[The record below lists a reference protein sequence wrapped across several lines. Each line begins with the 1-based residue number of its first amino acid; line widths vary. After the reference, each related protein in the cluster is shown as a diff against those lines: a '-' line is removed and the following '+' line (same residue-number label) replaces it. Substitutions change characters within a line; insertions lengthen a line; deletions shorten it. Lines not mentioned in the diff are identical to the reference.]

1 MSRQVSADAR
11 ALPTP
16 VGRARGAATAPGPAR
31 LEARGFGVRH
41 ATRSAWALTGLDLAV
56 ERGERVLVTG
66 ASGSGKSTLLAA
78 VAGVL
83 ESEGTEFAGELTVDG
98 VPPRAARDRLGMLAQ
113 DPDSQLV
120 MTRAGDDVA
129 FGLENAGLPPHVI
142 WPRVDDALAA
152 VGFRYG
158 RDRPTQALSGGEKQR
173 LVLAGALARRPGL
186 LLLDEP
192 TAQLDPPGASLV
204 RDAVARVVADRRTTL
219 LVVDHDA
226 GPWLSLVD
234 RVVELVPG
242 GVLEHGPGWRPVPRA
257 AGLWLPAAAPGSVL
271 LTAEAAGFSYG
282 GTAAP
287 ALPPTDAVLTGGR
300 VLAVTGANGSG
311 KSTLALLLAGL
322 RAPTTGRVT
331 AADELAAG
339 ARSARWRARTT
350 GLVRE
355 PHRWRAADLVS
366 RIGTVFQHPE
376 QQFLTGRLRDELA
389 LGPLRSGE
397 GAAAARATAEALLE
411 RLGLTAFADANPYTL
426 SGGQQRR
433 LSVATALATSPRVV
447 VLDEPTFGQDAATWR
462 ELVVLLAEQRA
473 RGCAVVTVTHDADL
487 VEVLADDRL
496 ALGRT
501 A

>member
-1 MSRQVSADAR
+1 MSSAGAR
-11 ALPTP
+11 ALPTG
-16 VGRARGAATAPGPAR
+16 VGRARAAAAAPGPAR

-41 ATRSAWALTGLDLAV
+41 ASRHAWALTGIDLV
-56 ERGERVLVTG
+56 IEPGERVLVTG

-78 VAGVL
+78 VAGIL

-98 VPPRAARDRLGMLAQ
+98 ADPRGARDRLGMLAQ

-129 FGLENAGLPPHVI
+129 FGLENAGLPPEEI
-142 WPRVDDALAA
+142 WPRVDEAMAA

-192 TAQLDPPGASLV
+192 TAQLDPAGARLV
-204 RDAVARVVADRRTTL
+204 RGAVARGIADRGTTL

-226 GPWLSLVD
+226 GPWLPLVD

-242 GVLEHGPGWRPVPRA
+242 GIVEHRADWRPAPRT
-257 AGLWLPAAAPGSVL
+257 AGLRLPPARQGPDL
-271 LTAEAAGFSYG
+271 LTADGAGFTYR
-282 GTAAP
+282 GTTAP

-300 VLAVTGANGSG
+300 VLAVTGPNGSG
-311 KSTLALLLAGL
+311 KSTLALLLSGL
-322 RAPTTGRVT
+322 RAPTTGGVRAST
-331 AADELAAG
+331 ELAEG
-339 ARSARWRARTT
+339 ARGGQWWSSR
-350 GLVRE
+350 GPVPE
-355 PHRWRAADLVS
+355 PHRWRAADLVT

-397 GAAAARATAEALLE
+397 HAVAARATADRLLE
-411 RLGLTAFADANPYTL
+411 RLGLTAFAEANPYTL

-462 ELVVLLAEQRA
+462 ELVQLLAEQRE
-473 RGCAVVTVTHDADL
+473 RGCAVVTVTHDAEL

-496 ALGRT
+496 RLGT
-501 A
+501 PV

>member
-1 MSRQVSADAR
+1 VSSADAR
-11 ALPTP
+11 ALPTG
-16 VGRARGAATAPGPAR
+16 VGRAQGAPATGGPAR
-31 LEARGFGVRH
+31 LAARGFGVRH
-41 ATRSAWALTGLDLAV
+41 PSRHAWALTDVDLAV
-56 ERGERVLVTG
+56 EPGERVLVTG

-78 VAGVL
+78 VAGIL
-83 ESEGTEFAGELTVDG
+83 EAEGPEFAGELTVDG
-98 VPPRAARDRLGMLAQ
+98 ADPGTARDRLGLLMQ

-129 FGLENAGLPPHVI
+129 FGLENAGLPREEI
-142 WPRVDDALAA
+142 WPRVREALAA
-152 VGFRYG
+152 VGFGYAL
-158 RDRPTQALSGGEKQR
+158 DRPTQALSGGEKQR

-192 TAQLDPPGASLV
+192 TAQLDPAGALLV
-204 RDAVARVVADRRTTL
+204 RDAVTRATADRGTTL

-226 GPWLSLVD
+226 GPWLPLVD
-234 RVVELVPG
+234 RVVELLPG
-242 GVLEHGPGWRPVPRA
+242 GLVEHGAGWRPVPRA
-257 AGLWLPAAAPGSVL
+257 AGLRLPEATPGPRL
-271 LTAEAAGFSYG
+271 LTADAAGFTYR
-282 GTAAP
+282 GTTAP
-287 ALPPTDAVLTGGR
+287 ALPPTDAVLDGGR
-300 VLAVTGANGSG
+300 VLAVTGPNGSG

-322 RAPTTGRVT
+322 RAPTTGRVR
-331 AADELAAG
+331 ASDDLAAG
-339 ARSARWRARTT
+339 ARIRGWRSRGPAD
-350 GLVRE
+350 E
-355 PHRWRAADLVS
+355 PHGWRAADLVP

-397 GAAAARATAEALLE
+397 HATAARATADRLLE

-462 ELVVLLAEQRA
+462 ELVLLLAEERA

-487 VEVLADDRL
+487 VAVLADDRL
-496 ALGRT
+496 RLGT
-501 A
+501 PA

>member
-1 MSRQVSADAR
+1 
-11 ALPTP
+11 
-16 VGRARGAATAPGPAR
+16 
-31 LEARGFGVRH
+31 
-41 ATRSAWALTGLDLAV
+41 LTGIDLLV
-56 ERGERVLVTG
+56 EPGERVLVTG

-78 VAGVL
+78 LAGIL
-83 ESEGTEFAGELTVDG
+83 EAEGTEFAGELTVDG
-98 VPPRAARDRLGMLAQ
+98 GDPRAARDRLGMLAQ

-129 FGLENAGLPPHVI
+129 FGLENAGLPTEQI
-142 WPRVDDALAA
+142 WPRVDEALAA

-158 RDRPTQALSGGEKQR
+158 RERPTQALSGGEKQR

-192 TAQLDPPGASLV
+192 TAQLDPDGARLV
-204 RDAVARVVADRRTTL
+204 RDAVGRATAGRSSTV

-226 GPWLSLVD
+226 GPWLPLVD

-242 GVLEHGPGWRPVPRA
+242 GLVEHGPGWRPLPRT
-257 AGLWLPAAAPGSVL
+257 AGLELPSAAQGPVL
-271 LTAEAAGFSYG
+271 LTAEDAGFTYR
-282 GTAAP
+282 GTTDP
-287 ALPPTDAVLTGGR
+287 ALIPTDAVLTGGR
-300 VLAVTGANGSG
+300 ALAVTGPNGSG
-311 KSTLALLLAGL
+311 KSTLALMLAGL
-322 RAPTTGRVT
+322 RAPTTGQVT
-331 AADELAAG
+331 ASDELAAG
-339 ARSARWRARTT
+339 ARGGRWSSRS
-350 GLVRE
+350 GPVRE
-355 PHRWRAADLVS
+355 PHRWRAGDLVT

-397 GAAAARATAEALLE
+397 HAAAARATADRLLE

-462 ELVVLLAEQRA
+462 ELVLLLAEQRA

-487 VEVLADDRL
+487 VQVLADDRL
-496 ALGRT
+496 RLGT
-501 A
+501 TE

>member
-1 MSRQVSADAR
+1 
-11 ALPTP
+11 
-16 VGRARGAATAPGPAR
+16 VGRARAAPTAPGPAR

-41 ATRSAWALTGLDLAV
+41 PSRRAWALTGVDLAV
-56 ERGERVLVTG
+56 EPGERVLVTG

-78 VAGVL
+78 VAGIL
-83 ESEGTEFAGELTVDG
+83 EAEGTEFAGRLTVDG
-98 VPPRAARDRLGMLAQ
+98 VDPRAARDRLGMLAQ

-129 FGLENAGLPPHVI
+129 FGLENAGLPREQI
-142 WPRVDDALAA
+142 WPRVDEALAA

-158 RDRPTQALSGGEKQR
+158 NDRPTQALSGGEKQR

-192 TAQLDPPGASLV
+192 TAQLDPAGARLV
-204 RDAVARVVADRRTTL
+204 RAAVARATADRGTTL
-219 LVVDHDA
+219 LVIDHDA
-226 GPWLSLVD
+226 TPWLPVVD
-234 RVVELVPG
+234 RVVELVAG
-242 GVLEHGPGWRPVPRA
+242 GLVEHGADWRPVPRTA
-257 AGLWLPAAAPGSVL
+257 ELQLPAAAPGAVL
-271 LTAEAAGFSYG
+271 LTADAAGFTYR
-282 GTAAP
+282 GTSAP
-287 ALPPTDAVLTGGR
+287 ALPPTDAAPAGGR
-300 VLAVTGANGSG
+300 VLAVTGPNGSG

-322 RAPTTGRVT
+322 RAPTTGQVR
-331 AADELAAG
+331 ACGELAVG
-339 ARSARWRARTT
+339 TRSGRWTRSR
-350 GLVRE
+350 GPVVE
-355 PHRWRAADLVS
+355 PHRWRAADLVT

-397 GAAAARATAEALLE
+397 HAAAARATADRLLE
-411 RLGLTAFADANPYTL
+411 RLALTAFADANPYTL

-462 ELVVLLAEQRA
+462 ELVLLLAEERA

-496 ALGRT
+496 VLGT
-501 A
+501 PA